1 MTEAVPLSG
10 AAGAAP
16 ILSWIL
22 SDAAG
27 RLDVAGLMDS
37 FCRQLMK
44 AGVPLFRAAAGFKAN
59 HPQVYARGVI
69 WTPETGAEMI
79 VREHGIQFT
88 SAYTDSPIARIY
100 AGEPAIRRRLS
111 GPPEAQE
118 FPILQELRALGA
130 TDYLVLPIHFAGAPS
145 GFASFASDRP
155 EGFEDEQVDLMRIA
169 VQGLGLRIETLM
181 ARGTTN
187 DLLEVYLGREAAR
200 RVLGGEVLAG
210 TGKPIDAIIWVS
222 DLRGFT
228 ALADRVPP
236 EELIVALDG
245 YFECTAGAVR
255 RNGGEVLKFIGDGV
269 LGVFPL
275 DSAAQAMAAAR
286 EALKRLAALNR
297 ERVESGLPGLRTG
310 IGINVG
316 QVIFGNVGAG
326 DRLDF
331 TVIGRAVNETARIET
346 MTKRLDRPLLTSAR
360 FAAMAHDPGLIPV
373 GFHAL
378 PGVREPVELYGFR
391 PEECPDM
398 GACA

>member
-1 MTEAVPLSG
+1 MTEALPLPG
-10 AAGAAP
+10 AAGAAG

-27 RLDVAGLMDS
+27 RLDMAGLIDA
-37 FCRQLMK
+37 FCQRVVK
-44 AGVPLFRAAAGFKAN
+44 AGVPLSRVSAGFKAN

-69 WTPETGAEMI
+69 WTPEAGTELI
-79 VREHGIQFT
+79 VREQGIQFT
-88 SAYTDSPIARIY
+88 AAYTDSPIARIY
-100 AGEPAIRRRLS
+100 GGEPSLRRRLE

-118 FPILQELRALGA
+118 FPILQELRATGA
-130 TDYLVLPIHFAGAPS
+130 TDYLVLPIHFAGSPS
-145 GFASFASDRP
+145 GFVSFATGHPDGFSDA
-155 EGFEDEQVDLMRIA
+155 QVELMTIA

-181 ARGTTN
+181 ARGATS

-200 RVLGGEVLAG
+200 RVIGGEVLAG
-210 TGKPIDAIIWVS
+210 TGKPIDAVIWVS

-228 ALADRVPP
+228 ALADRVAPND
-236 EELIVALDG
+236 LIVALDG

-275 DSAAQAMAAAR
+275 DGASQAMAAGR

-297 ERVESGLPGLRTG
+297 ERVESGLPGLRAG

-346 MTKRLDRPLLTSAR
+346 MTKRLDHPLLASAR
-360 FAAMAHDPGLIPV
+360 FAELAKDPGLISV

-378 PGVREPVELYGFR
+378 PGVREPVELFALR
-391 PEECPDM
+391 PTECPDM
-398 GACA
+398 GICA

>member
-1 MTEAVPLSG
+1 MTEASPLSG

-27 RLDVAGLMDS
+27 QLDLPGLIDA
-37 FCRQLMK
+37 FCRQVMA
-44 AGVPLFRAAAGFKAN
+44 AGVPLFRVATGFKAN

-69 WTPETGAEMI
+69 WTPETGAEVV
-79 VREHGIQFT
+79 VREQGIQFT
-88 SAYTDSPIARIY
+88 STYTDSPIARIN
-100 AGEPAIRRRLS
+100 AGEPAIRRRLI

-118 FPILQELRALGA
+118 FPILGELRAMGA
-130 TDYLVLPIHFAGAPS
+130 TDYLVLPIRFAGAPG
-145 GFASFASDRP
+145 GFASFTSNLP
-155 EGFEDEQVDLMRIA
+155 EGFDDHQIALMTMA
-169 VQGLGLRIETLM
+169 VQGLAIRIDTLM
-181 ARGTTN
+181 ARGATT
-187 DLLEVYLGREAAR
+187 DLLEIYLGREAAR

-228 ALADRVPP
+228 ALADRVPAKD
-236 EELIVALDG
+236 LMIALDG

-269 LGVFPL
+269 LGVFGL
-275 DSAAQAMAAAR
+275 DGAAQAMAAAR

-297 ERVESGLPGLRTG
+297 ERIESGLPGLRAG

-316 QVIFGNVGAG
+316 EVIFGNVGAG

-360 FAAMAHDPGLIPV
+360 FAQLAKDPGLIPV

-378 PGVREPVELYGFR
+378 PGVREPIELYAFKN
-391 PEECPDM
+391 EECPDM
-398 GACA
+398 GACE